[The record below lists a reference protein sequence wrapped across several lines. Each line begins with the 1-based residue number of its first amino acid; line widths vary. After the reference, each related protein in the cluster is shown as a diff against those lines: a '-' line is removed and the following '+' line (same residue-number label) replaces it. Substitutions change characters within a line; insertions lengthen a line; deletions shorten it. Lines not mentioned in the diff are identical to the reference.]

1 MEILLGTGCVC
12 LLVILTILL
21 WKYISLKK
29 NIRHFSRE
37 LEKLKDSDYK
47 QPVKV
52 TDFDRDLV
60 ELAVKVNEHTDIQ
73 RKLGV
78 GYEERK
84 KQLGTVI
91 SGISHDFR
99 TPLTASLGYL
109 QMIEKSCELSDK
121 NAEYMSIAMQKNRY
135 LKELSDEFF
144 ELTKIEN
151 SSEELHLEEVNL
163 SNLLTET
170 LLEQHSW
177 IADRNILT
185 EFDIAD
191 GIIIR
196 ADVHCLTRIL
206 NNLMSNA
213 QKYSADSFGAALKKD
228 GERVMLRV
236 SNTLEDCTSLNIDR
250 VFEPFY
256 RMDARS
262 SGGSGLGL
270 YVVKMLCDRLGWK
283 ARAQIIH
290 ETFEITL
297 HIPLAAEVSF
307 LKNSIDSD
315 DSNGS
320 E

>member
-1 MEILLGTGCVC
+1 MEILLGTACVC
-12 LLVILTILL
+12 LLVILAVLF
-21 WKYISLKK
+21 WKYISLKR
-29 NIRHFSRE
+29 NIRRFSQE
-37 LEKLKDSDYK
+37 LEKLKDNEYR

-60 ELAVKVNEHTDIQ
+60 ELAVKVNEHTEIQ

-78 GYEERK
+78 EYEERQ

-109 QMIEKSCELSDK
+109 QMIEKSGELSEK
-121 NAEYMSIAMQKNRY
+121 NAEYLAIVMQKNKY

-151 SSEELHLEEVNL
+151 SNDELQLEEVNL
-163 SNLLTET
+163 SNLLTEAV
-170 LLEQHSW
+170 LEQHSW
-177 IADRNILT
+177 IADKNIAT
-185 EFDIAD
+185 DFEISD
-191 GIIIR
+191 GIMIQ

-213 QKYSADSFGAALKKD
+213 QKYTVDSFGVTLKQD
-228 GERVMLRV
+228 GDRVTLCV
-236 SNTLEDCTSLNIDR
+236 SNTLADSTAIEIER

-256 RMDARS
+256 RMDSRT

-270 YVVKMLCDRLGWK
+270 YVVKLLCDRLGWTVK
-283 ARAQIIH
+283 ADLNDNVF
-290 ETFEITL
+290 T
-297 HIPLAAEVSF
+297 VSIF
-307 LKNSIDSD
+307 P
-315 DSNGS
+315 
-320 E
+320 

>member
-1 MEILLGTGCVC
+1 MEILLGTTCVC
-12 LLVILTILL
+12 LLVILCVLL
-21 WKYISLKK
+21 WKYISLKR
-29 NIRHFSRE
+29 NIRHFSQE

-52 TDFDRDLV
+52 TDFDKDLV
-60 ELAVKVNEHTDIQ
+60 ELAVKINDHTDIQ
-73 RKLGV
+73 RQLGAE
-78 GYEERK
+78 YEERQ

-109 QMIEKSCELSDK
+109 QMIEKSGELSDK
-121 NAEYMSIAMQKNRY
+121 NAEYLGIAMQKNRY

-151 SSEELHLEEVNL
+151 GKEVLNLEEVNL

-177 IADRNILT
+177 IAERNIKT
-185 EFDIAD
+185 DFDIDD
-191 GIIIR
+191 GIMIQ

-213 QKYSADSFGAALKKD
+213 QKYTADSFGVKLKQD
-228 GERVMLRV
+228 NDRVVLCV
-236 SNTLEDCTSLNIDR
+236 SNTIADSAALHIDR

-256 RMDARS
+256 RMDARTA
-262 SGGSGLGL
+262 GGSGLGL
-270 YVVKMLCDRLGWK
+270 YVVKLLCDRLAWSVK
-283 ARAQIIH
+283 AELNDNVFTATILI
-290 ETFEITL
+290 
-297 HIPLAAEVSF
+297 
-307 LKNSIDSD
+307 
-315 DSNGS
+315 
-320 E
+320 